1 MLKNKTYH
9 VFYFL
14 NEIRFFIFLRDL
26 VVYKMQKILF
36 IFIFLYFCKTMFGKK
51 KTIFLQIKTIQNKLK
66 EYLSNNPKNKENINT
81 KKKS

>member
-1 MLKNKTYH
+1 
-9 VFYFL
+9 
-14 NEIRFFIFLRDL
+14 
-26 VVYKMQKILF
+26 
-36 IFIFLYFCKTMFGKK
+36 MFGKK